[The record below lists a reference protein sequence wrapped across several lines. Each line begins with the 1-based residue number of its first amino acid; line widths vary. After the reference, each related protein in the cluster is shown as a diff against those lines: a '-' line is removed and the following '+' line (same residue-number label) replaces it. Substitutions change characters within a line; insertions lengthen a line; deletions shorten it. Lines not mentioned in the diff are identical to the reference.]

1 VDSDIA
7 MGEGDGVRA
16 LSDLPLY
23 WRVCIINGSVFVAA
37 TVALAFSPASVSRR
51 VLVSEAIVLV
61 LGLFAM
67 LLLNAVLLRR
77 SLAPIDRLIR
87 LVEGV
92 DLAKPGQR
100 LPEAGPPAVSRA
112 VGSINLM
119 LDRIETERHRSNA
132 LALAAQEAERNRIA
146 SELHDEIGQGLTVV
160 LLGLKRIA
168 DTAPDAVAA
177 ELRPIQEAAR
187 SSLDEVR
194 LVARRLRPDV
204 LDDLGLVSALTALAT
219 DVSGSSGIHVRRG
232 FARGLPELTPD
243 VELVIYRIAQ
253 EALTNAARH
262 SAADTIELG
271 LTRQGNAVAL
281 RVADNGRGLLAR
293 PEGAGIRGMRERAR
307 LVGGQLSIGPR
318 GGGGTEVRLVVASN
332 GRA

>member
-1 VDSDIA
+1 
-7 MGEGDGVRA
+7 
-16 LSDLPLY
+16 
-23 WRVCIINGSVFVAA
+23 
-37 TVALAFSPASVSRR
+37 
-51 VLVSEAIVLV
+51 
-61 LGLFAM
+61 
-67 LLLNAVLLRR
+67 
-77 SLAPIDRLIR
+77 
-87 LVEGV
+87 
-92 DLAKPGQR
+92 
-100 LPEAGPPAVSRA
+100 
-112 VGSINLM
+112 
-119 LDRIETERHRSNA
+119 
-132 LALAAQEAERNRIA
+132 
-146 SELHDEIGQGLTVV
+146 
-160 LLGLKRIA
+160 
-168 DTAPDAVAA
+168 
-177 ELRPIQEAAR
+177 
-187 SSLDEVR
+187 
-194 LVARRLRPDV
+194 
-204 LDDLGLVSALTALAT
+204 
-219 DVSGSSGIHVRRG
+219 VSGSSGIHVRRG